1 MMSCNGEVINKLN
14 LLNNIIQ
21 IDRIEIVLLGKALT

>member
-1 MMSCNGEVINKLN
+1 MMSCNVEVINKLN

-21 IDRIEIVLLGKALT
+21 IDRIEIVLLGKALI